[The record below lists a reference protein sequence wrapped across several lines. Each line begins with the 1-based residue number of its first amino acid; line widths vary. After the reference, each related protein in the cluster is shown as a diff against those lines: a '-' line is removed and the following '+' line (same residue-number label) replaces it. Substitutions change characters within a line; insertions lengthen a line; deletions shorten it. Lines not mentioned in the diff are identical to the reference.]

1 MTTAVEPILRVRNFG
16 VGYRVSG
23 RDLPALQDV
32 SFDIRPQEI
41 VGLVGES
48 GSGKSTVASAIL
60 GILARNGR
68 VTEGSIEFA
77 GRDLTLLKPEEM
89 RLVRG
94 AEIAMVFQDPLGSL
108 NPTMTVGQQLLRVAA
123 SHAEKSPKTISARR
137 ARIMQLFGE
146 VGIPDPSRRFD
157 DYPHQFSGGMRQRI
171 VIAMAL
177 MLEPRLIIADEATSA
192 LDVTLQAQILELFGE
207 VRERHG
213 TSLLLI
219 SHDLGVVAQTCDR
232 VSVMYAGRIVETAG
246 TASLF
251 GDPKHPYTKALLAAA
266 PSYEERD
273 ATTRGIPGR
282 VPALHELPAGCAFA
296 ERCVHRHA
304 TCDTTMPALHLA
316 DRHDVRCHLYDPSPA
331 AVPVRVADPSPVVSY
346 NTRPISDDAQRGSPL
361 VVVRNL
367 VKEFGEHRSLADRLH
382 HRRAHAV
389 HAVSSVDLDLYR
401 GEILGLVGE
410 SGSGKTTLA
419 LTLMRLI
426 EPTSGEIHFDAVD
439 VKAIPRGDLR
449 RLRAR
454 MQLILQDATAS
465 LSPKMRVRDLLAE
478 PYKINRTPPG
488 QRSSPEELLELV
500 GLSPD
505 LAGKF
510 PYQLSG
516 GQARRVGIARALS
529 LKPDLIVAD
538 EPTSGL
544 DVSAAAGVLALMN
557 DLREQFGITYLIITH
572 DLNLVGQIADR
583 IMVMYLGQVVEAGTT
598 QQIFEDPVHPY
609 TQGLLAAV
617 PRVQVLD
624 VERAAVP
631 RGEMPSP
638 RTPPSGCR
646 FHTRCRLATELC
658 SEAQP
663 DEIDV
668 EPGHFGSCHF
678 WAEARATR
686 PPLVA
691 TKP

>member
-1 MTTAVEPILRVRNFG
+1 VKAVVAPIMRVRNLG

-32 SFDIRPQEI
+32 SFEIRPQEI

-48 GSGKSTVASAIL
+48 GSGKSTVASAML

-68 VTEGSIEFA
+68 ITSGSIEFA
-77 GRDLTLLKPEEM
+77 GRDLAVLGQEEM

-108 NPTMTVGQQLLRVAA
+108 NPTMKVGNQLLRVAA
-123 SHAEKSPKTISARR
+123 SHPEKSPKSTAARR
-137 ARIMQLFGE
+137 RRIIELFAE
-146 VGIPDPSRRFD
+146 VGIPDPDRRFD

-171 VIAMAL
+171 MIAMAL

-192 LDVTLQAQILELFGE
+192 LDVTLQAQILELFRE

-219 SHDLGVVAQTCDR
+219 SHDLGVVAQTCER
-232 VSVMYAGRIVETAG
+232 VSVMYAGRIVETAD
-246 TASLF
+246 AAHLF
-251 GDPKHPYTKALLAAA
+251 AAPKHPYSEALIAAA

-273 ATTRGIPGR
+273 ETTRGIPGR
-282 VPALHELPAGCAFA
+282 VPGLHELPPGCAFA
-296 ERCVHRHA
+296 DRCDHRHA
-304 TCDTTMPALHLA
+304 PCDVAMPVLHVV
-316 DRHDVRCHLYDPSPA
+316 DHHDVRCHLYDPTPVTA
-331 AVPVRVADPSPVVSY
+331 PVRATATSTAVSFRARPVM
-346 NTRPISDDAQRGSPL
+346 DEAERGTPL
-361 VVVRNL
+361 VTVRGL
-367 VKEFGEHRSLADRLH
+367 VKDFAERQGLVDRL
-382 HRRAHAV
+382 RRRPPHSV
-389 HAVSSVDLDLYR
+389 QAVSGVDLDLYR
-401 GEILGLVGE
+401 GEVLGLVGE

-419 LTLMRLI
+419 MTLMRLV
-426 EPTSGEIHFDAVD
+426 EPTSGDVRFDGID
-439 VKAIPRGDLR
+439 VRAIPRNELR
-449 RLRAR
+449 KLRSR
-454 MQLILQDATAS
+454 MQLVLQDAAAS
-465 LSPKMRVRDLLAE
+465 LSPKMRVRALLTE
-478 PYKINRTPPG
+478 PYKINGIPEA
-488 QRSSPEELLELV
+488 QRSSPEELLDLV

-516 GQARRVGIARALS
+516 GQARRVSIARALS

-557 DLREQFGITYLIITH
+557 DLREQLGVSYLIITH
-572 DLNLVGQIADR
+572 DLNLVGQVADR

-598 QQIFEDPVHPY
+598 RQIFEDPVHPY

-617 PRVQVLD
+617 PRIQVPD
-624 VERAAVP
+624 AEREAVP

-646 FHTRCRLATELC
+646 FHTRCRMAVAACAESAPVQADL
-658 SEAQP
+658 
-663 DEIDV
+663 
-668 EPGHFGSCHF
+668 EPGHFVSCHF
-678 WAEARATR
+678 WSDARATR
-686 PPLVA
+686 PLVTA
-691 TKP
+691 ER

>member
-1 MTTAVEPILRVRNFG
+1 MRTRVDPILRVRNIG

-23 RDLPALQDV
+23 HDLPALQDV
-32 SFDIRPQEI
+32 SFEIRPREI

-48 GSGKSTVASAIL
+48 GSGKSTVASAII

-68 VTEGSIEFA
+68 VTDGSIEFA

-108 NPTMTVGQQLLRVAA
+108 NPTMRVGHQLLRVAA
-123 SHAEKSPKTISARR
+123 SHPEKSLKSVAARR
-137 ARIMQLFGE
+137 ARIIELFGE
-146 VGIPDPSRRFD
+146 VGIPDPDRRFD

-192 LDVTLQAQILELFGE
+192 LDVTLQAQILELFRE

-232 VSVMYAGRIVETAG
+232 VSVMYAGKIVETAD
-246 TASLF
+246 TSRLF
-251 GDPKHPYTKALLAAA
+251 RDPKHPYTKALLAAA
-266 PSYEERD
+266 PSYEDRD
-273 ATTRGIPGR
+273 TTTRGIAGR
-282 VPALHELPAGCAFA
+282 VPGLHELPAGCAFA
-296 ERCVHRHA
+296 ARCVDR
-304 TCDTTMPALHLA
+304 HLA
-316 DRHDVRCHLYDPSPA
+316 CETAMPPLHRFDNHDVRCHLYDPTGS
-331 AVPVRVADPSPVVSY
+331 AVPVRSADPPPVVSQSV
-346 NTRPISDDAQRGSPL
+346 RPITDDADRRSPL
-361 VVVRNL
+361 VVVRGL
-367 VKEFGEHRSLADRLH
+367 VKDFGEHRSIADRMR
-382 HRRAHAV
+382 HRSAHAV
-389 HAVSSVDLDLYR
+389 HAVSAVDLDLFP

-419 LTLMRLI
+419 MTLMRLV
-426 EPTSGEIHFDAVD
+426 EPTSGDIRFDGND
-439 VKAIPRGDLR
+439 VSAMARGDLR

-454 MQLILQDATAS
+454 MQLILQDAPAS
-465 LSPKMRVRDLLAE
+465 LSPKMRVRNLLTE
-478 PYKINRTPPG
+478 PYKITRTPID
-488 QRSSPEELLELV
+488 QRSSPEDLLGLV

-505 LAGKF
+505 LADKF

-516 GQARRVGIARALS
+516 GQARRVSIARALS
-529 LKPDLIVAD
+529 LRPDLIVAD

-544 DVSAAAGVLALMN
+544 DVSAAAGVLGLMN
-557 DLREQFGITYLIITH
+557 DLREQLGITYLIITH
-572 DLNLVGQIADR
+572 DLNLVGQVADR

-617 PRVQVLD
+617 PRIQALD
-624 VERAAVP
+624 VELAAVP

-638 RTPPSGCR
+638 RTPPPGCR
-646 FHTRCRLATELC
+646 FHTRCRMATERC
-658 SEAQP
+658 AEATPVQ
-663 DEIDV
+663 V
-668 EPGHFGSCHF
+668 HFEPEHFGSCHF
-678 WAEARATR
+678 WEEARATR

-691 TKP
+691 AKP